1 MGVAEQDAI
10 HFELADFLV
19 AVRLARVLSPTWQV
33 IIESRDGIN
42 IVAPHLRPDPED
54 LALVLRA
61 VERWIEEESLLAI
74 LCEIDG
80 RKYVLQAGEADWT
93 KAPGTR
99 IARTG

>member
-1 MGVAEQDAI
+1 MGVAEHDAI

-19 AVRLARVLSPTWQV
+19 AVRLARLLSPTWQV

-42 IVAPHLRPDPED
+42 IVTPHLRPRPDD
-54 LALVLRA
+54 FAVVLRT

-74 LCEIDG
+74 LYEIDG
-80 RKYVLQAGEADWT
+80 RKYVLEAGEADWT
-93 KAPGTR
+93 KAPGAR